1 MTGVQT
7 CALPISARFLGADDT
22 AQSIERK
29 GEELKKKAASVYE
42 PTTEQEVKEAYEK
55 DYLSGLGK
63 SFTKN
68 ISEPVGDVAGGF
80 GPLIAASTVG
90 GVPLG
95 AAAVGEGLAGAGA
108 AKEKGAKDINA
119 LGAGVGISAVNTLGG
134 ALLPPS
140 LRAKAEEALIAQLAK
155 GTAGAAAVGT
165 GISIADE
172 NTARAFADQPLMTT
186 EEMKQTALEAAKIA
200 PVFGAAQIG
209 RAHV

>member
-1 MTGVQT
+1 M
-7 CALPISARFLGADDT
+7 LFRS
-22 AQSIERK
+22 
-29 GEELKKKAASVYE
+29 KKKAASVYE

-108 AKEKGAKDINA
+108 TKEKGASDVNA
-119 LGAGVGISAVNTLGG
+119 LRAGVGISAINTLGG
-134 ALLPPS
+134 ALIPPS
-140 LRAKAEEALIAQLAK
+140 LRAKAEEALAVQLAK

-172 NTARAFADQPLMTT
+172 NTARAAADQPLMTT
-186 EEMKQTALEAAKIA
+186 EEMKQAALEADRKST
-200 PVFGAAQIG
+200 
-209 RAHV
+209 RLNSSHT